1 MAIAVALRLLL
12 DTNVIL
18 GVLKGSQHPAIVE
31 RLSDAQSD
39 ECAYSANTRI
49 ELLGFPGMTGD
60 EDAAV
65 RDLLGNLAY
74 LPVTRQI
81 EDEAIAIR
89 RGPKKVKLPDA
100 LILATT
106 HAHSLR
112 LVTLDDELA
121 ALAGKP

>member
-39 ECAYSANTRI
+39 ECAYSAITRI

-60 EDAAV
+60 EDATV
-65 RDLLGNLAY
+65 QELLWNLA
-74 LPVTRQI
+74 
-81 EDEAIAIR
+81 
-89 RGPKKVKLPDA
+89 
-100 LILATT
+100 
-106 HAHSLR
+106 
-112 LVTLDDELA
+112 
-121 ALAGKP
+121 